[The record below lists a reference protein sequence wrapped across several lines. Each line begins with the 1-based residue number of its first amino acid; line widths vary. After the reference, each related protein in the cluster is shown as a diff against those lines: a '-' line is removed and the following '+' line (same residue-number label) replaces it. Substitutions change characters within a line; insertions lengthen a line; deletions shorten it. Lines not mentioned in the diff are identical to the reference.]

1 MAHKAGFVSLLGNP
15 NVGKST
21 LLNAFLGTSLAIT
34 TPKAQTTRHRILGI
48 YNTPEVQIVFSDT
61 PGVIQPVYALQ
72 EQMMDAVQSTFEDS
86 DLVMMLTE
94 PTATPLKDGKLEKRL
109 RQLDVPLFVVI
120 NKIDTASP
128 DQVEA
133 VFQFWQGRFPQ
144 ASIYPIAALE
154 KFQVPALLAE
164 IQKHLPEAPPYF
176 PKEDLSDRDDRFFVT
191 EMIREQILLHYQKEV
206 PYATEV
212 AIEEYREEA
221 DINRIRAI
229 IYVER
234 SSQKGILL
242 GHQGKAIK
250 KVGTGARKRMEAF
263 LEKKVFLELY
273 VKVRPDWR
281 KKDEDLRRFGYK
293 P

>member
-21 LLNAFLGTSLAIT
+21 LLNAFLGTSLAIA

-61 PGVIQPVYALQ
+61 PGVIQPAYALQ

-94 PTATPLKDGKLEKRL
+94 PTATPLKDEKLEKRL
-109 RQLDVPLFVVI
+109 CQLEVPLFVVI
-120 NKIDTASP
+120 NKIDTVAP
-128 DQVEA
+128 AEVET
-133 VFQFWQGRFPQ
+133 VFHFWQQRFPQ

-154 KFQVPALLAE
+154 EFQVPALLEE
-164 IQKHLPEAPPYF
+164 IKQHLPEAPPYF
-176 PKEDLSDRDDRFFVT
+176 PKEDLSDRHDRFFVA

-212 AIEEYREEA
+212 AIEEYREEE
-221 DINRIRAI
+221 DINRIRAL

-234 SSQKGILL
+234 STQKGILL

-250 KVGTGARKRMEAF
+250 RVGTAARKRMEAF
-263 LEKKVFLELY
+263 LGKKVFLELY

>member
-154 KFQVPALLAE
+154 KFQVPALLEE
-164 IQKHLPEAPPYF
+164 IKKLLPEAPPYF

>member
-21 LLNAFLGTSLAIT
+21 LLNAFLGTSLAIA

-61 PGVIQPVYALQ
+61 PGVIQPAYALQ

-94 PTATPLKDGKLEKRL
+94 PTATPLKDEKLEKRL
-109 RQLDVPLFVVI
+109 RQLEVPLFVVI
-120 NKIDTASP
+120 NKIDTVAP
-128 DQVEA
+128 AEVEA
-133 VFQFWQGRFPQ
+133 VFHFWQQRFPQ

-154 KFQVPALLAE
+154 KFQVPALLEE
-164 IQKHLPEAPPYF
+164 IKQHLPEAPPYF
-176 PKEDLSDRDDRFFVT
+176 PKEDLSDRHDRFFVA

-212 AIEEYREEA
+212 AIEEYREEE
-221 DINRIRAI
+221 DINRIRAL

-234 SSQKGILL
+234 STQKGILL

-250 KVGTGARKRMEAF
+250 RVGTAARKRMESF
-263 LEKKVFLELY
+263 LGKKVFLELY

>member
-21 LLNAFLGTSLAIT
+21 LLNAFLGTSLAIA

-61 PGVIQPVYALQ
+61 PGVIQPAYALQ

-94 PTATPLKDGKLEKRL
+94 PTATPLKDEKLEKRL
-109 RQLDVPLFVVI
+109 RQLEVPLFVVI
-120 NKIDTASP
+120 NKVDTVAP
-128 DQVEA
+128 AEVET
-133 VFQFWQGRFPQ
+133 VFHFWQQRFPQ

-154 KFQVPALLAE
+154 KFQVPALLEE
-164 IQKHLPEAPPYF
+164 IKQHLPEAPPYF
-176 PKEDLSDRDDRFFVT
+176 PKEDLSDRHDRFFVA

-212 AIEEYREEA
+212 AIEEYREEE
-221 DINRIRAI
+221 DINRIRAL

-234 SSQKGILL
+234 STQKGILL

-250 KVGTGARKRMEAF
+250 RVGTAARKRMEAF
-263 LEKKVFLELY
+263 LGKKVFLELY

>member
-21 LLNAFLGTSLAIT
+21 LLNAFLGTSLAIA

-61 PGVIQPVYALQ
+61 PGVIQPAYALQ

-94 PTATPLKDGKLEKRL
+94 PTATPLKDEKLEKRL
-109 RQLDVPLFVVI
+109 RQLEVPLFVVI
-120 NKIDTASP
+120 NKIDTVAP
-128 DQVEA
+128 AEVET
-133 VFQFWQGRFPQ
+133 VFHFWQQRFPQ

-154 KFQVPALLAE
+154 KFQVPALLEE
-164 IQKHLPEAPPYF
+164 IKQHLPEAPPYF
-176 PKEDLSDRDDRFFVT
+176 PKEDLSDRHDRFFVA

-212 AIEEYREEA
+212 AIEEYREEE
-221 DINRIRAI
+221 DINRIRAL

-234 SSQKGILL
+234 STQKGILL

-250 KVGTGARKRMEAF
+250 RVGTAARKRMEAF
-263 LEKKVFLELY
+263 LGKKVFLELY

>member
-34 TPKAQTTRHRILGI
+34 TPKAQTTRHRIMGI

-154 KFQVPALLAE
+154 KFQVPALLEE
-164 IQKHLPEAPPYF
+164 IKKLLPEAPPYF

-250 KVGTGARKRMEAF
+250 KVGTAARKRMEAF

>member
-34 TPKAQTTRHRILGI
+34 TPKAQTTRHRIMGI

-154 KFQVPALLAE
+154 KFQVPALLEE
-164 IQKHLPEAPPYF
+164 IKKLLPEAPPYF

>member
-21 LLNAFLGTSLAIT
+21 LLNAFLGTSLAIA

-61 PGVIQPVYALQ
+61 PGVIQPAYALQ

-94 PTATPLKDGKLEKRL
+94 PTATPLKDERLEKRL
-109 RQLDVPLFVVI
+109 RQLEVPLFVVI
-120 NKIDTASP
+120 NKIDTVAP
-128 DQVEA
+128 AEVEA
-133 VFQFWQGRFPQ
+133 VFHFWQQRFPQ

-154 KFQVPALLAE
+154 KFQVPALLEE
-164 IQKHLPEAPPYF
+164 IKQHLPEAPPYF
-176 PKEDLSDRDDRFFVT
+176 PKEDLSDRHDRFFVA

-212 AIEEYREEA
+212 AIEEYREEE
-221 DINRIRAI
+221 DINRIRAL

-234 SSQKGILL
+234 STQKGILL

-250 KVGTGARKRMEAF
+250 RVGTAARKRMEAF
-263 LEKKVFLELY
+263 LGKKVFLELY